1 MRSIFALAASALAG
15 LAAVISSLDGDA
27 DLVPFFV
34 ALTFAG
40 GVAAWAA
47 HPPFQGARRRV
58 AVVVAWGWL
67 IAGAWVGVL
76 LGLFQAWSSS
86 SGPTPGPEATYLG
99 LTATIYHL
107 LGMYGGLVFM
117 TVAVFGPEGPLERGG
132 RDSEPE
138 VVRT

>member
-1 MRSIFALAASALAG
+1 MRSGLALAASALAG

-47 HPPFQGARRRV
+47 HLPFVGARRRL
-58 AVVVAWGWL
+58 ASAIAWAWL
-67 IAGAWVGVL
+67 VTGAWVGVL
-76 LGLFQAWSSS
+76 LGMFQAMASSPP
-86 SGPTPGPEATYLG
+86 PTPEATYLG

-107 LGMYGGLVFM
+107 LGLYGGLALI
-117 TVAVFGPEGPLERGG
+117 TLAVFGPDGRLGRAGP
-132 RDSEPE
+132 EPE
-138 VVRT
+138 PGVLRT